1 MIGFNE
7 DDIAVDYGCVCFDSF
22 VYASR
27 LCKKIV
33 GIVPSSEKLKTLQ
46 KRLVEEDVKNCDLV
60 NANYNEQYFN
70 EVFDCVIINSFLE
83 QLIIEI
89 KHDKTI
95 FFDSKIRDKKRYNS
109 SEKIRISFFKTICKG
124 LRPGGTLYLSYAN
137 KLRVSAFLVFV
148 KLKFKWCCNERLNY
162 ATP

>member
-1 MIGFNE
+1 
-7 DDIAVDYGCVCFDSF
+7 
-22 VYASR
+22 
-27 LCKKIV
+27 
-33 GIVPSSEKLKTLQ
+33 
-46 KRLVEEDVKNCDLV
+46 VEEDVKNCDLV
-60 NANYNEQYFN
+60 NANYNEQHFN